1 MDFCPRLPH
10 KNAFDLVERV
20 RGLRVPVFG
29 KRAPRLG
36 AGQKFGF
43 RPGRKVF
50 AARSKIA
57 FSLKTSA
64 KKRCAFSKFT
74 KLSSTRWAI
83 LYTSIGMGVKHMAH
97 DRCQC
102 CVPLEITV
110 GVRGPLSPRPPAP
123 SGA

>member
-1 MDFCPRLPH
+1 MEFCPRLPQ
-10 KNAFDLVERV
+10 KKAFDLVERV
-20 RGLRVPVFG
+20 RGLRMPVFG

-64 KKRCAFSKFT
+64 KRRAFSKFT

-83 LYTSIGMGVKHMAH
+83 LYTSIGMGVKHMTH
-97 DRCQC
+97 DGCQC

-110 GVRGPLSPRPPAP
+110 GVRGPLGPRPPAP